1 VVQTTVNGAGG
12 SKAAPMVGMKKM
24 TVALTL
30 KQKCVVVGKLVADMV
45 IVMRAKATVISTA
58 IVSQDLNV
66 ETTTASRAG
75 GMGKVPK
82 DGTKKMIVVTIPR
95 SIPMLCVLEVKVV
108 VRVDSVMLAKATVML
123 IAIANQDLNVA
134 QTTVSLDSVFVKDL
148 IHGTKKMTVAS
159 ILQKIQ
165 AFALVV
171 KIAVLMD
178 VVELVKEIV
187 TITAIA

>member
-1 VVQTTVNGAGG
+1 MVQTTVNGAGG

-30 KQKCVVVGKLVADMV
+30 KQKCVVVGNRVADMV

-66 ETTTASRAG
+66 ETTTVSRDG
-75 GMGKVPK
+75 GMEKVPK

-95 SIPMLCVLEVKVV
+95 SILMLFVLEVKVV
-108 VRVDSVMLAKATVML
+108 VRVDSVMLAKVTVML

-134 QTTVSLDSVFVKDL
+134 QTTVSWDSVFVKDI

-159 ILQKIQ
+159 ILQKIP

-178 VVELVKEIV
+178 DVELVKEIV